1 VLRAKRSPS
10 KIRRDRDAD
19 RTNVLDD
26 LEGDARRV
34 MANRVLISRQRAQDA
49 MCATIEGL
57 GSICDSRGLARAPR
71 AF

>member
-49 MCATIEGL
+49 MCVTIEGL
-57 GSICDSRGLARAPR
+57 GSICDFGAVVLVLR